1 MASINST
8 IVLISLPTIFRG
20 LNINPIAPGEFIY
33 LLWTLMGYSIVMA
46 TLLITLGRLS
56 DLMGRV
62 RLYTAGFILFTTAS
76 IALSIIPDGSGNLGA
91 DMLIVLRMFQAA
103 GGGLLEVNG
112 IALITD
118 AFPKNERG
126 KALGINQFGFI
137 AGSLL
142 GLIGGGLLASFN
154 WHYVFLINVPFGI
167 AGSLWSLLKLKDT
180 IARKKVRMDI
190 PGNISL
196 GGGLVAISLGFT
208 YALVPYHSSSMGWMN
223 PWVIIAFIAGIVLL
237 ISFIFI
243 EMRVKSPLFQL
254 QLFKNK
260 SFALGN
266 FAYFLYTLGR
276 MGVMFLLVIWLQGIY
291 LPLHGVSYSNT
302 PIRTGIMLLPLLGGM
317 IALAPVGGK
326 LADRYGPTIF
336 ATAAMIIIAASL
348 YLLTLLPLNFNLL
361 EFELI
366 LFVNGIGL
374 GLFVAPNSLR
384 IMNALPAES
393 RGVGSGIRTTFGNIA
408 GTISMAIFFSIT
420 ITVFDRG
427 LPGYLYS
434 TGVSI
439 GLPTYVATVLSN
451 ISPEGILFATFMG
464 INPMSGLPHSI
475 IALIPA
481 GALKILMSTTFFPA
495 TIGHSFLSGFRFS
508 VYIGIIITLIG
519 TVLSAF
525 AGKAKHDRLEQQ
537 GGDGGKTK

>member
-1 MASINST
+1 MRRLVVEIFTGERMSSAAKNDPAIVQIFKEIKSLELLT
-8 IVLISLPTIFRG
+8 ILKRSESG
-20 LNINPIAPGEFIY
+20 AEFI
-33 LLWTLMGYSIVMA
+33 VR
-46 TLLITLGRLS
+46 ITFKNPEYEIEKFSLFERMEFQILET
-56 DLMGRV
+56 DLTNGT
-62 RLYTAGFILFTTAS
+62 YILFLKTKFVNKSKEDRHGTE
-76 IALSIIPDGSGNLGA
+76 IPDFF
-91 DMLIVLRMFQAA
+91 VT
-103 GGGLLEVNG
+103 GLKYDNG
-112 IALITD
+112 TVKI
-118 AFPKNERG
+118 
-126 KALGINQFGFI
+126 
-137 AGSLL
+137 SLL